1 MAVGE
6 FVSVSSQRDLEHA
19 DIRREKWELENNWEG
34 EVEELSLLY
43 EVRIQFSR
51 YNHIKFYD
59 LITKQQERGVERQTA
74 QAVANQLMAKDALRA
89 HAIDELG
96 IRDFTKV

>member
-43 EVRIQFSR
+43 EVRI
-51 YNHIKFYD
+51 
-59 LITKQQERGVERQTA
+59 
-74 QAVANQLMAKDALRA
+74 
-89 HAIDELG
+89 
-96 IRDFTKV
+96 